1 MADGRLVIGTRRYSS
16 WSLRGWLSV
25 RLAGLDVDVQAL
37 RLAGGG
43 KTVALKTLSPNG
55 CAPYLEH
62 AGIAVW
68 DSLAIAEYCAELA
81 PALWPQDRAARAH
94 ARSISAEM
102 HSGFRAVR
110 SALPMNLGRV
120 NCPLAAGLDE
130 DTQRDIARIDTIWT
144 NTRNRYGAEG
154 PYLFGA
160 VFCNADVAFAPV
172 VSRFASYAV
181 PGLSDVSHAY
191 MRAVQEHPLM
201 REWAADAAQEP
212 QDWQLEMYESLR

>member
-1 MADGRLVIGTRRYSS
+1 MAAGPRGAGACPLYFSGNAFRLS
-16 WSLRGWLSV
+16 RG
-25 RLAGLDVDVQAL
+25 AL
-37 RLAGGG
+37 G
-43 KTVALKTLSPNG
+43 
-55 CAPYLEH
+55 
-62 AGIAVW
+62 
-68 DSLAIAEYCAELA
+68 
-81 PALWPQDRAARAH
+81 AAH
-94 ARSISAEM
+94 ES
-102 HSGFRAVR
+102 
-110 SALPMNLGRV
+110 GRV

-160 VFCNADVAFAPV
+160 TFCNADVAFAPV

>member
-25 RLAGLDVDVQAL
+25 RLAGLDVEIQAL

-43 KTVALKTLSPNG
+43 KTAALKTLSPNG

-62 AGIAVW
+62 QGIAVW
-68 DSLAIAEYCAELA
+68 DSLSIAEYCAELA

-102 HSGFRAVR
+102 HAGFRAVR

-120 NCPLAAGLDE
+120 NRPLAAGLDE
-130 DTQRDIARIDTIWT
+130 DTLRDIARINAIWT
-144 NTRNRYGAEG
+144 ETRNRYGAEG

-160 VFCNADVAFAPV
+160 TFCNADAAFAPV

-181 PGLSDVSHAY
+181 SGLSDISRAY
-191 MRAVQEHPLM
+191 MRAVQAHPLM
-201 REWAADAAQEP
+201 RQWAEEAAQEP
-212 QDWQLEMYESLR
+212 QDWQLELYESLA

>member
-16 WSLRGWLSV
+16 WSLRGWLPV
-25 RLAGLDVDVQAL
+25 RLAGLDVEIQAL

-62 AGIAVW
+62 KGIAVW

-81 PALWPQDRAARAH
+81 PALWPQARAARAH
-94 ARSISAEM
+94 ARAITAEM
-102 HSGFRAVR
+102 HAGFRAVR

-120 NCPLAAGLDE
+120 NRPLAAGLEE
-130 DTQRDIARIDTIWT
+130 DTLRDIARIDAIWT
-144 NTRNRYGAEG
+144 DTRNRFGAEG

-160 VFCNADVAFAPV
+160 TFCNADAAFAPV

-181 PGLSDVSHAY
+181 PCLSDVSHAY
-191 MRAVQEHPLM
+191 MRAVQEHALM
-201 REWAADAAQEP
+201 REWAADAAREP
-212 QDWQLEMYESLR
+212 QDWQLEMYESLS

>member
-16 WSLRGWLSV
+16 WSLRGWLPV
-25 RLAGLDVDVQAL
+25 RLAGLDVEIQAL

-62 AGIAVW
+62 KGIAVW

-81 PALWPQDRAARAH
+81 PALWPQARAARAH
-94 ARSISAEM
+94 ARSITAEM
-102 HSGFRAVR
+102 HAGFRAVR

-120 NCPLAAGLDE
+120 NRPLAAGLEE
-130 DTQRDIARIDTIWT
+130 DTLRDIARIDAIWT
-144 NTRNRYGAEG
+144 DTRNRFGAEG

-160 VFCNADVAFAPV
+160 TFCNADAAFAPV

-181 PGLSDVSHAY
+181 PCLSDVSHAY
-191 MRAVQEHPLM
+191 MRAVQEHALM
-201 REWAADAAQEP
+201 REWAADAAREP
-212 QDWQLEMYESLR
+212 QDWQLEMYESLS